1 MSQVIDEAFGA
12 KPPRYKVIQ
21 ELDRKVRNWHIPPVL
36 RMAAGPQKNGRETE
50 ESTVELTMQRLTTFA
65 IREMSRSLRPSSPPM
80 LITFHD
86 SAVLYAPWILCASL
100 GRQSD

>member
-21 ELDRKVRNWHIPPVL
+21 ELDRKVRNWYIPPVL
-36 RMAAGPQKNGRETE
+36 RIAAGPHKNGRETE

-65 IREMSRSLRPSSPPM
+65 IREMSRSRQVPPSLM
-80 LITFHD
+80 LIT
-86 SAVLYAPWILCASL
+86 S
-100 GRQSD
+100 R